1 MNWEKTQKEKNTKN
15 AWIHYLFIIKNEY
28 KQMIT
33 GKVTQKGI
41 QYKGK

>member
-1 MNWEKTQKEKNTKN
+1 MLEY
-15 AWIHYLFIIKNEY
+15 IIYLFIIKNEY

-33 GKVTQKGI
+33 GKVNQKI